1 MVLLPGVFPPFRPI
15 DAAMEHGAAL
25 RELVRHPST
34 RQYDCTAKAPARGKR
49 PAGFAGGKWGVCMK
63 TILVPTEHNSAMASA
78 LDTALLLA
86 QKFGSCI
93 EGFPLRPAVADL
105 VAMDPD
111 SGLTMVAVKEN
122 DAEMVRQAEDLFRA
136 FMTQHQ
142 VPLHS
147 GEAQA
152 SPSFAW
158 LDSAP
163 SGHDFVGSYGRVF
176 DAIVLARPGDEW
188 QSPSMVTLESA
199 LFESGRPVLIA
210 PPTSP
215 NSLGSN
221 VLIAWNCST
230 EQARTT
236 ADAMPLLRLAQRI
249 TICTVE
255 GSTVAGPTGEQMAHS
270 LKLNGITAETITLKP
285 SKRGAGETLLAK
297 ADELGCDLIV
307 KGAYTQSRLRQMI
320 FGGTTRHILA
330 NAKLPVLMA
339 H

>member
-1 MVLLPGVFPPFRPI
+1 
-15 DAAMEHGAAL
+15 
-25 RELVRHPST
+25 
-34 RQYDCTAKAPARGKR
+34 
-49 PAGFAGGKWGVCMK
+49 MK
-63 TILVPTEHNSAMASA
+63 SILVPTEHGSAMASA

-122 DAEMVRQAEDLFRA
+122 DAEMVRQAEMLFRA
-136 FMTQHQ
+136 FMESRHLSQRI
-142 VPLHS
+142 
-147 GEAQA
+147 GEGQT
-152 SPSFAW
+152 SLSWSW
-158 LDSAP
+158 LNDSP

-176 DAIVLARPGDEW
+176 DMIVLARPGDEW
-188 QSPSMVTLESA
+188 QSPSMITLESA

-210 PPTSP
+210 PPASP
-215 NSLGSN
+215 RSLGTN
-221 VLIAWNCST
+221 VLVAWNNST
-230 EQARTT
+230 EQARTM
-236 ADAMPLLRLAQRI
+236 ADAMPLLRLAERI
-249 TICTVE
+249 TILTVE
-255 GSTVAGPTGEQMAHS
+255 GATVAGPSGEQMARS
-270 LKLNGITAETITLKP
+270 LKLNGIAADTVTMKP
-285 SKRGAGETLLAK
+285 VGKRSAGETILAK

-330 NAKLPVLMA
+330 NAKLPLLMA

>member
-1 MVLLPGVFPPFRPI
+1 M
-15 DAAMEHGAAL
+15 
-25 RELVRHPST
+25 
-34 RQYDCTAKAPARGKR
+34 
-49 PAGFAGGKWGVCMK
+49 WGVCMK
-63 TILVPTEHNSAMASA
+63 TILVPTEHNAAMASA

-93 EGFPLRPAVADL
+93 EGFALRPAVADL

-142 VPLHS
+142 VPLNT
-147 GEAQA
+147 GTAQTA
-152 SPSFAW
+152 PSYSW

-215 NSLGSN
+215 RTLASN

-230 EQARTT
+230 EQARTM
-236 ADAMPLLRLAQRI
+236 ADAMPLLRLAERI

-255 GSTVAGPTGEQMAHS
+255 GATVAGPSGEQMARS
-270 LKLNGITAETITLKP
+270 LKLNGINAEPITLKP
-285 SKRGAGETLLAK
+285 AGKRNAGETLLAK
-297 ADELGCDLIV
+297 ADELGCDLII

>member
-1 MVLLPGVFPPFRPI
+1 M
-15 DAAMEHGAAL
+15 
-25 RELVRHPST
+25 
-34 RQYDCTAKAPARGKR
+34 KA
-49 PAGFAGGKWGVCMK
+49 
-63 TILVPTEHNSAMASA
+63 ILVPTEHNSSMVSA

-142 VPLHS
+142 VPQQA
-147 GEAQA
+147 GGAQSAA
-152 SPSFAW
+152 SFSW

-163 SGHDFVGSYGRVF
+163 SGHDFVGSYGRIF

-210 PPTSP
+210 PPGSP
-215 NSLGSN
+215 RSLATN
-221 VLIAWNCST
+221 VLVAWNCST
-230 EQARTT
+230 EQARTM
-236 ADAMPLLRLAQRI
+236 ADAMPLLRLAERI

-255 GSTVAGPTGEQMAHS
+255 GATVAGPSGEQMVRS
-270 LKLNGITAETITLKP
+270 LKLNGISAEPITLKQ
-285 SKRGAGETLLAK
+285 SKRNAGEMLLAK
-297 ADELGCDLIV
+297 ADELGCDLII

>member
-1 MVLLPGVFPPFRPI
+1 M
-15 DAAMEHGAAL
+15 
-25 RELVRHPST
+25 
-34 RQYDCTAKAPARGKR
+34 
-49 PAGFAGGKWGVCMK
+49 WGVCMK
-63 TILVPTEHNSAMASA
+63 TILVPTEHNAAMASA

-142 VPLHS
+142 VPLNT
-147 GEAQA
+147 GTAQPT
-152 SPSFAW
+152 PSFSW

-215 NSLGSN
+215 HTLATN

-230 EQARTT
+230 EQARTM
-236 ADAMPLLRLAQRI
+236 ADAMPLLRLAERI

-255 GSTVAGPTGEQMAHS
+255 GATVAGPSGEQMARS
-270 LKLNGITAETITLKP
+270 LKLNGITAEPITLKP
-285 SKRGAGETLLAK
+285 AGKRIAGETLLAK
-297 ADELGCDLIV
+297 AGELGCDLII

>member
-1 MVLLPGVFPPFRPI
+1 MW
-15 DAAMEHGAAL
+15 GA
-25 RELVRHPST
+25 R
-34 RQYDCTAKAPARGKR
+34 
-49 PAGFAGGKWGVCMK
+49 MK
-63 TILVPTEHNSAMASA
+63 TILVPTENGSAMISA

-86 QKFGSCI
+86 QKFDSCI

-122 DAEMVRQAEDLFRA
+122 DAEMVRQAEMLFRA
-136 FMTQHQ
+136 FMENHR
-142 VPLHS
+142 VPPHGAD
-147 GEAQA
+147 GEA
-152 SPSFAW
+152 SLSCSW
-158 LDSAP
+158 LPDAP

-176 DAIVLARPGDEW
+176 DMIVLARPGDEW
-188 QSPSMVTLESA
+188 QSPSMITLESA

-215 NSLGSN
+215 RSLGTN
-221 VLIAWNCST
+221 ILIAWNSST

-236 ADAMPLLRLAQRI
+236 ADAMPLLRRAERI
-249 TICTVE
+249 TILTVE
-255 GSTVAGPTGEQMAHS
+255 GATVAGPSGEQMAHS
-270 LKLNGITAETITLKP
+270 LKLNGMAAETLTIKP
-285 SKRGAGETLLAK
+285 GKRSAGEVLLAK

-320 FGGTTRHILA
+320 FGGTTRYVLA

>member
-1 MVLLPGVFPPFRPI
+1 
-15 DAAMEHGAAL
+15 
-25 RELVRHPST
+25 
-34 RQYDCTAKAPARGKR
+34 
-49 PAGFAGGKWGVCMK
+49 MK
-63 TILVPTEHNSAMASA
+63 TILVPTEPGSAMASA

-86 QKFGSCI
+86 RKFDSCI

-111 SGLTMVAVKEN
+111 SGLTMIAVKEN
-122 DAEMVRQAEDLFRA
+122 DAEMVRQAEELFRS
-136 FMTQHQ
+136 FMQSHH
-142 VPLHS
+142 VPQRG
-147 GEAQA
+147 GEAQ
-152 SPSFAW
+152 SSLSCAW
-158 LDSAP
+158 LADAP

-176 DAIVLARPGDEW
+176 DTIVLARPGDEW
-188 QSPSMVTLESA
+188 QSPSMITLEAA

-215 NSLGSN
+215 RSLGTN
-221 VLIAWNCST
+221 VLVAWNCST
-230 EQARTT
+230 EQARTM
-236 ADAMPLLRLAQRI
+236 AFAMPLLRRAERI

-255 GSTVAGPTGEQMAHS
+255 GATVAGPSGEQMVRS
-270 LKLNGITAETITLKP
+270 LKINGIAAENITMKP
-285 SKRGAGETLLAK
+285 AGKRSAGETILAK

-320 FGGTTRHILA
+320 FGGTTRHVLA